1 MRCNLQTAAIR
12 TDMELDEEARRADA
26 VPEYDV
32 GTSTA
37 AKRQVDPLIPT
48 EQLGQRG
55 SKRCDLS

>member
-1 MRCNLQTAAIR
+1 
-12 TDMELDEEARRADA
+12 MELDEEARRADA